1 MNLASA
7 WFGLMLSIMV
17 VIGST
22 FSVFFE
28 NIMQEMDWS
37 RGQISR
43 AFSIFLL
50 FTVIGLPIIG
60 RLVDRMGS
68 RSVIIPCVVVFSLT
82 LLSFYF
88 IDDNLYQFYGVFI
101 VIGLVAG
108 GTSTLPYFKVITR
121 SFVRHR
127 GLALGIANSGTGVG
141 QFVFP
146 YLAFMLIV
154 TFGWREAYGL
164 IGITVLCIT
173 LPLVY
178 LGLNETYQDSG
189 VAGKAPVSLSEDQG
203 VELSRALASKNFWLI
218 GIAFFLGSTTLLGYL
233 IHMVPLLTDRG
244 LSAQTAALAASAFG
258 LFQLLGRLLTGAL
271 LDRFFAP
278 RVIACLWCAGI
289 VIFLL
294 LWSGASGFTLV
305 ACTALLGFAWGGEGD
320 VLAYMVGRYFGILH
334 FGSIYGVLLTLHMLG
349 GVAGPW
355 LMGAGFD
362 ALGSY
367 TLILGTMAVLMSIA
381 TVLILLISAYP
392 GQDGGKH
399 SDKP

>member
-28 NIMQEMDWS
+28 NILQEMDWS

-60 RLVDRMGS
+60 RLVDRIGS
-68 RSVIIPCVVVFSLT
+68 RRVIIPCVVVFALT
-82 LLSFYF
+82 LLCFYF

-101 VIGLVAG
+101 IIGLVAG

-173 LPLVY
+173 LPLIY
-178 LGLNETYQDSG
+178 LGLNETCQDSDVTG
-189 VAGKAPVSLSEDQG
+189 NAPVSSTEDKG
-203 VELSRALASKNFWLI
+203 LELSQALASKNFWLI
-218 GIAFFLGSTTLLGYL
+218 GSAFFLGSTTLLGYL
-233 IHMVPLLTDRG
+233 IHMAPLLTDRG
-244 LSAQTAALAASAFG
+244 LSAQTAAIAASAFG
-258 LFQLLGRLLTGAL
+258 FSQLLGRLLAGAL

-278 RVIACLWCAGI
+278 WVIACLWCVSIA
-289 VIFLL
+289 IFLL
-294 LWSGASGFTLV
+294 LWSGVSGFTLV
-305 ACTALLGFAWGGEGD
+305 ICTALLGFAWGGEGD
-320 VLAYMVGRYFGILH
+320 VLAYMVGRYFGTLH
-334 FGSIYGVLLTLHMLG
+334 FGSIYSVLLTMHMLG

-355 LMGAGFD
+355 LMGSGFD

-367 TLILGTMAVLMSIA
+367 TQILGGMAVLMGIA
-381 TVLILLISAYP
+381 TVLILLMSRYPEQDDDEHSA
-392 GQDGGKH
+392 
-399 SDKP
+399 